1 MNIAPYLDR
10 AFSFGRNVVDTA
22 VEVLSPRRAFENRLY
37 RQQLTELSRLAANP
51 DGAWKQAGPADT
63 ASSESQRGQRERT
76 QIMWEAR
83 EVIQNFG
90 FAKSI
95 VSKFAKYV
103 TGQMIYQGDTDDN
116 GVNSAYEDYIWE
128 WMENCDL
135 TGRFHFRKLIEMAY
149 LGRKIDGDSG
159 ILTPWVDG
167 DIKLQ
172 VIQGDRIGNPY
183 EYNYADGYYSGVIT
197 DSYGRVI
204 GFRVFRRTRDGR
216 YIEPMDVPAANFHH
230 LINPLAADQYRGISD
245 FDTAIPSARM
255 VANTL
260 NAEARA
266 VQTLACQT
274 AIVST
279 KGNIEGA
286 KRMWAQNDVEAAMNA
301 AKSPVTQNQEIK
313 PGTINYVANGDSV
326 TAFTYSRPSPAFLGL
341 IQALCREVCFS
352 LDVDY
357 GFFYDP
363 TSYGGAVA
371 RLGSK
376 QTQRSFQADQRD
388 LKDGTFCPL
397 IRKKLALGIARGDI
411 PPHPQWRKMQIG
423 FPEHATMDEGRDSKK
438 DIEELKY
445 GVTLLDE
452 VIGRS
457 GGNLDNHLD
466 RAGRIAR
473 KVLDVAKQYD
483 VPVTMIQQRTPN
495 ANEEDPGVAQEGAA
509 QKKSEAA
516 DNEQTELAAL
526 RREVTELREYVRDNK
541 GRFSSSGATRGAAKS
556 GRIFFDPTGDGK
568 KKPRGKR
575 KSYSRK
581 QFRAALRYA
590 LTAAALVGAA
600 HVGASAVA
608 AIPQSPAS
616 PATGP
621 IIDI

>member
-1 MNIAPYLDR
+1 MFDR
-10 AFSFGRNVVDTA
+10 AFSFGRNLVDSA
-22 VEVLSPRRAFENRLY
+22 VEVISPRRAFENRLY
-37 RQQLTELSRLAANP
+37 RQQIVELARIAANP
-51 DGAWKQAGPADT
+51 DGAWKQANMADT
-63 ASSESQRGQRERT
+63 AASESPRGQRERV

-83 EVIQNFG
+83 EIIQNFG

-95 VSKFAKYV
+95 VMKFAKYV
-103 TGQMIYQGDTDDN
+103 TGQIIYQADTDDP
-116 GVNSAYEDYIWE
+116 GVNAAYEDYIWE

-135 TGRFHFRKLIEMAY
+135 TGRFPFRKLIEMAY

-159 ILTPWVDG
+159 IVTPWVDG

-183 EYNYADGYYSGVIT
+183 EYNFAEGYYSGVLT
-197 DSYGRVI
+197 DDIGRVV
-204 GFRVFRRTRDGR
+204 GFRVYRRTRDNR
-216 YIEPMDVPAANFHH
+216 YIEPMDIPASNFHH

-245 FDTAIPSARM
+245 MDTAIPSARM

-286 KRMWAQNDVEAAMNA
+286 KRQWNQNDVEAALNA
-301 AKSPVTQNQEIK
+301 AKAPVTQNQEIK

-341 IQALCREVCFS
+341 VQALCREVCFS
-352 LDVDY
+352 FDVDY

-388 LKDGTFCPL
+388 LKDGTICPL
-397 IRKKLALGIARGDI
+397 IRKKLALGIALGDI
-411 PPHPQWRKMQIG
+411 PPHPRWRKMQIG

-452 VIGRS
+452 VVGRS

-473 KVLDVAKQYD
+473 KVMDVAEKYD

-495 ANEEDPGVAQEGAA
+495 GNEADPQAEKDEAKTKVEGAGEIE
-509 QKKSEAA
+509 KK
-516 DNEQTELAAL
+516 ELAAL
-526 RREVTELREYVRDNK
+526 RREVTELREYVRDNR
-541 GRFSSSGATRGAAKS
+541 GRFSSNGSGRGEARS
-556 GRIFFDPTGDGK
+556 GRIVFDATIGGK
-568 KKPRGKR
+568 RKPRGKQ

-581 QFRAALRYA
+581 KFRAALRYA
-590 LTAAALVGAA
+590 LTAAALIGAV

-608 AIPQSPAS
+608 AIPSVPLA